1 MICCLMTLVASP
13 ALGIKYL
20 SGGRVKENRGNARE
34 INKYQQMEN
43 ILRQASVKSFM
54 NIMHVI
60 S

>member
-1 MICCLMTLVASP
+1 MTLVASP

-20 SGGRVKENRGNARE
+20 SEGRVKENRGNGRE

-43 ILRQASVKSFM
+43 ILCQASVKSFM